1 MQPAVRGVSSRRPGA
16 RLLLEAVVPVV
27 LTLRWI
33 AAWGLGRIQE
43 FAPHASVWFPPAGVT
58 FAAFVVFGP
67 RAAVPVTAASL
78 LITLRLEFYGAD
90 FPVSSLLLGGLLVS
104 AAHAAAYGAGT
115 FAFRRWAGD
124 GVPRAVTVFLLV
136 VPASALLAAVAGAFS
151 LALSGLIPYEEARAI
166 LVPWFIG
173 DFVGVVALAPA
184 IAALLER
191 LAEATGTRTSG
202 LVGAAARLG
211 PARPG
216 FGAISARLLLCV
228 LPLAGS
234 LVLLLGFEQ
243 RDLASSFIVFF
254 AVVPLMWIVHTEGAI
269 RTFASVAALSTVLAG
284 AGALVGP
291 GDHTTAYQF
300 AMIVL
305 AGSAYFGLAV
315 PSLYLDNEHLRRLAT
330 TDALTGA
337 MNARPFLDAATLETE
352 RARRFGTPLSLVLL
366 DLDRFKTV
374 NDTHGHPFGD
384 AVLAE
389 TGNRLRAGLRDSDVI
404 GRLGGE
410 EFGILLPMTDEAAAA
425 RTAERLAA
433 ALRDVPVTRGS
444 TAATVTASFGVAA
457 VDPAK
462 GFEAT
467 RERADRAL
475 YEAKRLGRDRVEVAA
490 TA

>member
-1 MQPAVRGVSSRRPGA
+1 M
-16 RLLLEAVVPVV
+16 
-27 LTLRWI
+27 LTLLWI

-43 FAPHASVWFPPAGVT
+43 FAPHASLWFPPAGVT

-67 RAAVPVTAASL
+67 RATVPVAAASMFV
-78 LITLRLEFYGAD
+78 TLRLDDVYGTD
-90 FPVSSLLLGGLLVS
+90 FPVSSLLLAGLLFS

-115 FAFRRWAGD
+115 FAFRRLAGN

-136 VPASALLAAVAGAFS
+136 VPASALLAALGGAFS

-166 LVPWFIG
+166 LLPWLIG
-173 DFVGVVALAPA
+173 DFVGVVALAPV

-191 LAEATGTRTSG
+191 LAVATGTRTSG

-216 FGAISARLLLCV
+216 LGAISARLLLCV
-228 LPLAGS
+228 LPLAAS
-234 LVLLLGFEQ
+234 LVLLLVFE
-243 RDLASSFIVFF
+243 RHDLASSFIVFF

-269 RTFASVAALSTVLAG
+269 RTFACVAVLSTVLAG
-284 AGALVGP
+284 SGALVGP

-315 PSLYLDNEHLRRLAT
+315 PSLYRDNEHLRRLAT

-337 MNARPFLDAATLETE
+337 MNSRPFLEAATRETE

-366 DLDRFKTV
+366 DLDLFKTV
-374 NDTHGHPFGD
+374 NDIHGHPFGD
-384 AVLAE
+384 EVLSE
-389 TGNRLRAGLRDSDVI
+389 TGYRLRAGLRDSDVF

-410 EFGILLPMTDEAAAA
+410 EFGLLLPMTDEAAAVQ
-425 RTAERLAA
+425 TAERLAA
-433 ALRDVPVTRGS
+433 ALRGVPVTRGS
-444 TAATVTASFGVAA
+444 ASVIVTASFGVAA
-457 VDPAK
+457 VEPAK
-462 GFEAT
+462 GFDAT